1 MRKER
6 IAAAQKLANNLFA
19 AEIAIDQALS
29 AISNL
34 QASLPETRLEV
45 HLSAV
50 IGQDVIEDVSSSLA
64 SVVAVRGTL
73 VGVHGKLEELKV
85 AAGLR
90 EVAIGGG
97 MNKNLRAS
105 ADNVTAIAG

>member
-19 AEIAIDQALS
+19 AEAAIDQALS
-29 AISNL
+29 AIATL

-45 HLSAV
+45 QISAV
-50 IGQDVIEDVSSSLA
+50 IGQDVIEDVANSLA
-64 SVVAVRGTL
+64 SVVAVRRTI
-73 VGVHGKLEELKV
+73 VGVHGKLEELKGC
-85 AAGLR
+85 AGLK

-97 MNKNLRAS
+97 MYKGQARQM
-105 ADNVTAIAG
+105 DNVHILTA